1 MGIEHILI
9 IVGEVGVATG
19 VFYSLFNYL
28 FKNAF
33 KDSIGSLNESVNLL
47 SANVANQT
55 KMLEK
60 SLQQI
65 EDIEKEV
72 NGHETRIQL
81 LEHERKDK
89 DE

>member
-1 MGIEHILI
+1 MGFEHILI
-9 IVGEVGVATG
+9 LIAEVGVASG

-33 KDSIGSLNESVNLL
+33 NDSIATLKDAVESLS
-47 SANVANQT
+47 SNVSNQT

-72 NGHETRIQL
+72 NGHETRLQL

>member
-9 IVGEVGVATG
+9 LIAEVGVASG
-19 VFYSLFNYL
+19 VFYSIFNYL

-33 KDSIGSLNESVNLL
+33 NDSISTLKDAVDSLST
-47 SANVANQT
+47 NVSNQT

-60 SLQQI
+60 SLKQI

-72 NGHETRIQL
+72 NGHETRLQL

>member
-1 MGIEHILI
+1 MEHILI
-9 IVGEVGVATG
+9 LIAKLGVASG

-33 KDSIGSLNESVNLL
+33 NDSIATLKDAVESLS
-47 SANVANQT
+47 SNVSNQT

-72 NGHETRIQL
+72 NGHETRLQL

>member
-9 IVGEVGVATG
+9 LIAEVGVASG
-19 VFYSLFNYL
+19 VFYSIFNYL

-33 KDSIGSLNESVNLL
+33 NDSISTLKDAVDSL
-47 SANVANQT
+47 SANVSNQT

-60 SLQQI
+60 SLEQI

-81 LEHERKDK
+81 LEHERKEK

>member
-9 IVGEVGVATG
+9 IIGEVGVATG

-47 SANVANQT
+47 SANVASQT

-60 SLQQI
+60 SSQQI

-89 DE
+89 NE

>member
-1 MGIEHILI
+1 MGFEHILI
-9 IVGEVGVATG
+9 LIAEVGVASG

-33 KDSIGSLNESVNLL
+33 NDSIATLKDAVESLS
-47 SANVANQT
+47 SNVSNQT
-55 KMLEK
+55 KMIEK

-72 NGHETRIQL
+72 NGHETRLQL